1 MKISIIGPGLM
12 SIPPKGWGAVETL
25 IWDYK
30 ESLERRGI
38 NVQVVNTQNREEII
52 DLVNKFDPDFIH
64 IQYDDHWSLEN
75 SFKCKNVAIT
85 THYGYTDQLKDR
97 PTDGYISFFSGIVNS
112 KILKLFSLSPSIS
125 KAYIDAGFPKERIF
139 LTPNGVRDDIFKYNE
154 SPERGDLSIYLA
166 KIDYRKR
173 QYLFSSVPN
182 LMFAG
187 NIADGRF
194 APNKN
199 YLGELSRDYLYKN
212 LTKFGNLVLLS
223 DGEAHSLVCLEALCT
238 GLGLVI
244 SEYACAN
251 LDLTKPFITVIPET
265 KMCDI
270 EYISKKIEENRKIS
284 LSMRSEIRKYAIDN
298 FSYKNILDNYIKCAN
313 TILTS

>member
-12 SIPPKGWGAVETL
+12 PIPPKGWGAVETL

-30 ESLERRGI
+30 ETLEKKGVD
-38 NVQVVNTQNREEII
+38 VQIVNTQDRDQII
-52 DLVNKFDPDFIH
+52 NSVNDFKPDFIH
-64 IQYDDHWSLEN
+64 IQYDDHWSLDN
-75 SFKCKNVAIT
+75 LFDCKNIAIT
-85 THYGYTDQLKDR
+85 THYGYTDQLKNR
-97 PTDGYISFFSGIVNS
+97 PSDNYLSFFNGIVRS

-125 KAYIDAGFPKERIF
+125 KAYIDAGFPAKRVF
-139 LTPNGVRDDIFKYNE
+139 LTPNGVRDDKFVYKEN
-154 SPERGDLSIYLA
+154 PDRGDLSIYLA

-173 QYLFSSVPN
+173 QHLFSSIPN

-194 APNKN
+194 VANNN
-199 YLGELSRDYLYKN
+199 YLGELSRDYLYKH

-251 LDLTKPFITVIPET
+251 LDLTKPFITVIPEN
-265 KMCDI
+265 KIQDI
-270 EYISKKIEENRKIS
+270 EYVSKKIEENRKVS
-284 LSMRSEIRKYAIDN
+284 TSMRSQIRKYAIDN
-298 FSYKNILDNYIKCAN
+298 FSYTKIVDNYLKC
-313 TILTS
+313 IVS